1 MSENLTTL
9 LQLLCEIDPPEISR
23 QWIDQHELRDS
34 VEALIEEGAL
44 VPVEN
49 ADSIVC
55 EFCDEQHWIP
65 AEYLGPG
72 HCRGLCPDSGF
83 HSFSPN
89 LLERFAV
96 DDVWIVGGLATTLS
110 LRPRKTLFSGS
121 SVFHVGRARFGP
133 YDCEIFFGRR
143 LHDRSR
149 FENGMATLQEKIGG
163 GIGVLLTSTRL
174 DLLPGSPP
182 ERCAIMMA
190 EDVLTISRGKVCLDQ
205 AAILA
210 ALREPT
216 RLPKGG
222 GVGFRYS
229 LGFRA
234 CVYGGQ
240 QFRFSDKQALAIEA
254 LYDARKDG
262 LQGLHQKELK
272 GRVDTSQR
280 MTQLFYKHPAYGT
293 LIKND
298 GSGLYWLDL

>member
-23 QWIDQHELRDS
+23 QWIDQHEIRDS
-34 VEALIEEGAL
+34 IEALIVEGAL
-44 VPVEN
+44 VPISN
-49 ADSIVC
+49 ADAVVC
-55 EFCDEQHWIP
+55 DLCDEQHWLLP
-65 AEYLGPG
+65 EYIGPG
-72 HCRGLCPDSGF
+72 QCRGFCPVGGF
-83 HSFSPN
+83 HSFSPK

-96 DDVWIVGGLATTLS
+96 DDAWIVAGLATTLGLPPPKKLEGGPS
-110 LRPRKTLFSGS
+110 ILK
-121 SVFHVGRARFGP
+121 VGRARIGP
-133 YDCEIFFGRR
+133 YACEVFFGRR

-174 DLLPGSPP
+174 DLLPGSPA

-216 RLPKGG
+216 RLQKGG

-234 CVYGGQ
+234 CLYGGQ

-262 LQGLHQKELK
+262 LHGLHQKELK